1 MTTDDNAGDRR
12 ARPAQPVWRRS
23 SRSTNTSN
31 CVEVLFARR
40 RAVDVRDSKN
50 PAGPTL
56 AFPEMAWLA
65 FLVNHLGPDARHRE
79 Q

>member
-1 MTTDDNAGDRR
+1 MSEMR
-12 ARPAQPVWRRS
+12 WRRS

-31 CVEVLFARR
+31 CVEVLFAR

-65 FLVNHLGPDARHRE
+65 FLVDHLGPDAGYGK